1 MEEDGL
7 LCPPINQVAGHY
19 AEGGNIGPL
28 IDKAGRFYK
37 PLQNNQRGQHEVEFY
52 EKFWAD
58 QTIPPIVQDLFPR
71 FYGTR
76 SVQASDET
84 GMCEYAVIEDLTY
97 HFHHPSVIDI
107 KMGSRTWYPG
117 ATEEYIKKCLD
128 KDGQSTSA
136 LLGFRLSGLQVYEIA
151 TKATWK
157 PGKEWCNALS
167 TEEVRLALKRFVS
180 TNPFSETDPDGS
192 LASFVYG
199 EPGGVLSQLLELKS
213 WFEEQTCF
221 HFSSASILLI
231 YEGDSKSTIQNSP
244 RSGVSVKLVDFA
256 HVINGQNII
265 DHNFLGGLCS
275 LIKVISQTTADLGK
289 KLPEEPPLTT

>member
-213 WFEEQTCF
+213 WW
-221 HFSSASILLI
+221 HNAHKI
-231 YEGDSKSTIQNSP
+231 YARVDVTNWIFDEKSFW
-244 RSGVSVKLVDFA
+244 VLVDVCFM
-256 HVINGQNII
+256 HIRTQN
-265 DHNFLGGLCS
+265 
-275 LIKVISQTTADLGK
+275 KVPKYFTLS
-289 KLPEEPPLTT
+289 